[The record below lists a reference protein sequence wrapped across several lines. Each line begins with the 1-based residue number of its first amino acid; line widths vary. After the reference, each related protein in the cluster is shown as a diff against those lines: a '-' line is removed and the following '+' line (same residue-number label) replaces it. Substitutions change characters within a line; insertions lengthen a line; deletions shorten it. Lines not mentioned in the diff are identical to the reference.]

1 MESPLRIFMLGVAL
15 VLTTTLV
22 SFHGVHG
29 RPNNADSPTT
39 VSPFEDV
46 VTTIGSILEDDASE
60 MEDTTT
66 TASGMIIDIAQ
77 QFPPP

>member
-1 MESPLRIFMLGVAL
+1 MVGVAL
-15 VLTTTLV
+15 VLTTTTLL
-22 SFHGVHG
+22 SFHGAHG

-46 VTTIGSILEDDASE
+46 TTVGSILDEEEEASSD

-66 TASGMIIDIAQ
+66 AASGMIVDNAQ
-77 QFPPP
+77 HFPPP